1 MVVKRKDHTVSSITL
16 DATRGFF
23 GSYQQAEDAIAELRE
38 DISTEDTFAG
48 LCWGLLI
55 GVSLCSVA
63 RLILF
68 SSFRPGWL
76 LVGLI
81 PTMTLGQ

>member
-1 MVVKRKDHTVSSITL
+1 MKRKDHTVSPI
-16 DATRGFF
+16 
-23 GSYQQAEDAIAELRE
+23 ELRE
-38 DISTEDTFAG
+38 DISTEDAFVG
-48 LCWGLLI
+48 LCWYLLI

-68 SSFRPGWL
+68 SSFRLGWL

-81 PTMTLGQ
+81 PRMAWGQ